1 MGGHKDIKSI
11 VPVMDKF
18 LNNSNV
24 SRTGHFVLNKK
35 NMDKFTIQLDM
46 EYNRI
51 TGNNINYAGW
61 KCDVPIKKF
70 HNSHSSH
77 SSHSSHKSHR
87 KPSIFFKKSTN
98 KITFLTRSYSASSIP
113 ELLKKKTYK

>member
-1 MGGHKDIKSI
+1 MI
-11 VPVMDKF
+11 M
-18 LNNSNV
+18 N
-24 SRTGHFVLNKK
+24 
-35 NMDKFTIQLDM
+35 KFTIQLDM

-77 SSHSSHKSHR
+77 SSHR
-87 KPSIFFKKSTN
+87 KPSIFLKKS
-98 KITFLTRSYSASSIP
+98 
-113 ELLKKKTYK
+113 